1 MLPRADISNMIRPAA
16 ATESVQSVVS
26 VADTRR
32 EAFSRL
38 AQITLGQELQGKVLS
53 RFSDGTHLVNI
64 ANTAARMTLPA
75 HVRVGDALSLTL
87 IAKDPRPTFLLTENN
102 AGNTQATP
110 GAPNNAAARA
120 QQTLQQG
127 ATTTV
132 THQLALP
139 TGAQPATPQTTP
151 QSTATSLS
159 NAAKLIDSLLQASQQ
174 GNMSN
179 AINGN
184 APLYPN
190 PGLQTAVLA
199 ANLRQAIQLSGVFY
213 ESHVAQWAGGQ
224 RSLAELQKEPQAQM
238 RQQARDGGNIL
249 QRADPG
255 HSQMGQ
261 IINLQ
266 LNALEQHR
274 LIWQGQA
281 WPGQDM
287 HWEITQEDAHD
298 KERHPDGEHDGA
310 WQSTVRFNF
319 KHLGGVEASIHLVG
333 EHIHI
338 QINTDKQDTVAK
350 LNAHSHLLKESM
362 LAAGSPLDTL
372 TVKKDD

>member
-1 MLPRADISNMIRPAA
+1 LLPRADITNMIRPAA
-16 ATESVQSVVS
+16 ATDSIQSVVS

-32 EAFSRL
+32 DAFSRL

-53 RFSDGTHLVNI
+53 RFSDGTHLVHI

-75 HVRVGDALSLTL
+75 HVRVGDALFLTL
-87 IAKDPRPTFLLTENN
+87 ISKDPRPTFLLSEN
-102 AGNTQATP
+102 TP
-110 GAPNNAAARA
+110 GNSQTTPGGPAPQGARA

-127 ATTTV
+127 AASTV
-132 THQLALP
+132 LQQPHLP
-139 TGAQPATPQTTP
+139 AGQQTVATGAAP

-159 NAAKLIDSLLQASQQ
+159 SAAKLIDTLLQASQQ

-179 AINGN
+179 AINGST
-184 APLYPN
+184 PLYPTPN
-190 PGLQTAVLA
+190 LQTAALA

-213 ESHVAQWAGGQ
+213 ESHVAQWANGK
-224 RSLAELQKEPQAQM
+224 RPIEELQKEPQAHI
-238 RQQARDGGNIL
+238 RQQSRTNNEITL
-249 QRADPG
+249 RADPG

-287 HWEITQEDAHD
+287 HWEIMQEEPQD
-298 KERHPDGEHDGA
+298 KEHHDADDKDGA
-310 WQSTVRFNF
+310 WQSTVKFNF
-319 KHLGGVEASIHLVG
+319 THLGAVHASIHLIG

-338 QINTDKQDTVAK
+338 KINTDNADTADK
-350 LNAHSHLLKESM
+350 LNARSHLLKESM
-362 LAAGSPLDTL
+362 LAAGSPLDSL